1 MVRPAMSACR
11 PAAASPS
18 AGVAPGP
25 RWWAERPGP
34 DLTRPGWG
42 QSRVRRSAR
51 PSSAGGSAP
60 RAGSSR
66 ARDPGPRAR
75 DPGAPAGNPGARAGD
90 LRAPA
95 GNPGARAGDLRA
107 PARNPGARAGDPGA
121 PAGNPGARAGDLR
134 ARAGS
139 SGARPGAPRPPPA
152 GPSAAP
158 VSPRTVTRRSRPSR
172 PRPQAQPQAAAAAGS
187 GSDAVT
193 ASARAG
199 SAPESPGTPAVRL
212 STKPC
217 PGTTPARRSDSGSAC
232 TGRPAALPMAS
243 CSNVP
248 GTIRSTQVKACSPD
262 TSRVEPPSVIVHHT
276 APRRNMTTPSRIG
289 ATIPNAGASP
299 DMWPMTQA
307 ARRLAIALAGACR
320 SEPTSAARPSSSWT
334 VPAEAGAESARPR
347 GITMTVS
354 PNRPTRPGPGSMP
367 MRVVSCSIVLPL
379 RSGATWAF
387 CHATEQAGSA
397 AEYPGRLRR

>member
-1 MVRPAMSACR
+1 MVRPAMSACP
-11 PAAASPS
+11 PAASAS

-51 PSSAGGSAP
+51 PSSAGGSGP

-66 ARDPGPRAR
+66 ARAGDPGVRAG
-75 DPGAPAGNPGARAGD
+75 DPGAPAGNPRARAGD

-95 GNPGARAGDLRA
+95 GNPR
-107 PARNPGARAGDPGA
+107 
-121 PAGNPGARAGDLR
+121 ARAGDLR

-139 SGARPGAPRPPPA
+139 SRARAGGPGARPGAPRPPPA

-158 VSPRTVTRRSRPSR
+158 VSPRTVTMRSRPS
-172 PRPQAQPQAAAAAGS
+172 PAAAAGTAAAAGAAGS

-199 SAPESPGTPAVRL
+199 SGPGTPAVRL
-212 STKPC
+212 STNPC